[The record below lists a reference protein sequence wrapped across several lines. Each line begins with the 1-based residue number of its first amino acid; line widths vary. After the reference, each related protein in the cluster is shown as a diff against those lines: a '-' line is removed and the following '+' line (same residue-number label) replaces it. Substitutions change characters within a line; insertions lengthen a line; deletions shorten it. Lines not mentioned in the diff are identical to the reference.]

1 MNNRFAILL
10 QKFLTSYIIQE
21 CNDSINTKDSYA
33 TAFYL
38 FLQFL
43 KEKHQINSD
52 DIKIELINKNTIME
66 YLNWLEEERGSSI
79 QTRNQRLSAIKSF
92 YKFVQT
98 NEMDLFNTC
107 SQILNIQNKKS
118 PDKIITYFSPDEIKI
133 MINYLNKNNNL
144 KLLTMICVLYET
156 GARVNEFINIKVSDI
171 DLSDNASI
179 TLYGKGNKVRI
190 VPISEELVKIIK
202 KYLNIKYIDY
212 GEEYLFYSNR
222 KKKFSRNT
230 INYNIDEL
238 VNTLHKLYPNKFNKK
253 YHPHSFRHS
262 KATHLYNNNTPLLYI
277 KDFLGH
283 KSVKSTEIYAKPDLG
298 KQREQILNNA
308 IEIPS
313 NKKYS
318 KTRKESLDD
327 WLKHNM

>member
-1 MNNRFAILL
+1 MIVSPKIYMKELILMNNRFAILL

-38 FLQFL
+38 FFFFF
-43 KEKHQINSD
+43 KEKHQINSF

-238 VNTLHKLYPNKFNKK
+238 VNTLHKLYPYKFKVSAINCGFNLR
-253 YHPHSFRHS
+253 SFIS
-262 KATHLYNNNTPLLYI
+262 PINNEGLLLTSI
-277 KDFLGH
+277 K
-283 KSVKSTEIYAKPDLG
+283 
-298 KQREQILNNA
+298 
-308 IEIPS
+308 
-313 NKKYS
+313 
-318 KTRKESLDD
+318 
-327 WLKHNM
+327 

>member
-1 MNNRFAILL
+1 
-10 QKFLTSYIIQE
+10 
-21 CNDSINTKDSYA
+21 
-33 TAFYL
+33 
-38 FLQFL
+38 
-43 KEKHQINSD
+43 
-52 DIKIELINKNTIME
+52 
-66 YLNWLEEERGSSI
+66 
-79 QTRNQRLSAIKSF
+79 
-92 YKFVQT
+92 
-98 NEMDLFNTC
+98 
-107 SQILNIQNKKS
+107 
-118 PDKIITYFSPDEIKI
+118 
-133 MINYLNKNNNL
+133 
-144 KLLTMICVLYET
+144 MICVLYET